1 MKRRGPQHLPAFAR
15 ESATALLPLAWNLN
29 RLASLMFSNLRTA
42 TPLLLSPTNCDGRP
56 GIQCQNRPCRA
67 KKASAESQKGAAPE
81 REFGVAFT
89 FGGFELFLREV
100 SNHSLPLGS

>member
-1 MKRRGPQHLPAFAR
+1 MADQVS
-15 ESATALLPLAWNLN
+15 SAKT
-29 RLASLMFSNLRTA
+29 
-42 TPLLLSPTNCDGRP
+42 D
-56 GIQCQNRPCRA
+56 RA
-67 KKASAESQKGAAPE
+67 EQKKASAESQKGAAPE